1 MRSWKPRVASLA
13 AVAVLLVAALGCAT
27 TGSSGGD
34 SQSSDVI
41 TREEIMDADVSN
53 LYQVVERLRPQ
64 WLRVRS
70 RSVERESEILVVR
83 DGTVI
88 GEVGTLREIGR
99 DGIERLRW
107 MDGET
112 AAATLVGARD
122 GYVEGA
128 IVVERGSGS

>member
-1 MRSWKPRVASLA
+1 MRSWRRTAASVSLA
-13 AVAVLLVAALGCAT
+13 ACLALGALGCAT
-27 TGSSGGD
+27 TGSTNGD
-34 SQSSDVI
+34 SGSRDVI
-41 TREEIMDADVSN
+41 TRSEIMETDVSN

-64 WLRVRS
+64 WLQIQARS
-70 RSVERESEILVVR
+70 MERESEIVVIR

-88 GEVGTLREIGR
+88 GNVETLRDLGR
-99 DGIERLRW
+99 DGIQQLRW

-112 AAATLVGARD
+112 AAATLVGARS